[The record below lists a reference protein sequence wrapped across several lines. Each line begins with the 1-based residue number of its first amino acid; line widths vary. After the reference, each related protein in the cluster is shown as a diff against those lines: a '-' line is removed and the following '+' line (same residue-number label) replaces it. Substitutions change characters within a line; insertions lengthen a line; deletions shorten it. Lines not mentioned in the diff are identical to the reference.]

1 MKKFAIFQSGK
12 ESAEI
17 VEGVSA
23 TVVRKDSFLIV
34 TVNHGERRK
43 SIFKSVII
51 FTEVSEKI
59 KVM

>member
-1 MKKFAIFQSGK
+1 MKRFAIFQSGK

-23 TVVRKDSFLIV
+23 VVVRKNSFLTV
-34 TVNHGERRK
+34 TVNHGQRK
-43 SIFKSVII
+43 KSTFEKVII